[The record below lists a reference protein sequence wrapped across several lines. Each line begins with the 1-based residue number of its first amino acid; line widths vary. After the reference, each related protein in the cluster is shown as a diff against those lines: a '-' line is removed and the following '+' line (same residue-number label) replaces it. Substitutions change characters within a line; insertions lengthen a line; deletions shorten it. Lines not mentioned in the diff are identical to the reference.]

1 MTDGSSMNL
10 LAVTQTAEETNSDDE
25 PPPNSS
31 DWYLLVPNQITPQ
44 FDNDAEQAI
53 GQAEAAKRSKPN
65 DANTHTSIPQH
76 ATSSLLGT
84 QFKNLI
90 ILILMVVAVT
100 PILLCGTIETL
111 LILTIISL
119 NTYLIQP
126 GEIS

>member
-1 MTDGSSMNL
+1 MNL

>member
-1 MTDGSSMNL
+1 MNL

-76 ATSSLLGT
+76 ATSSLLGA